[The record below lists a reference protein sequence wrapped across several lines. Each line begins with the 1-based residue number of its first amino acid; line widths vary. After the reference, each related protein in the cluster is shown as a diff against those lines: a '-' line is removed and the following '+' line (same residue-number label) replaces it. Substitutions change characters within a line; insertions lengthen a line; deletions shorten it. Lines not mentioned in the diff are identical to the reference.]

1 VKTLSLDLRERIL
14 ASYDNLEGTRQEMA
28 DRYRVSLGMVKKLLQ
43 QRKRTG
49 DIGARHAY
57 SGRKPIIVQTH
68 ESQMR
73 TLLGQ
78 KPDMTLKELR
88 EALGLDCSLPAI
100 HYALSD
106 MGVARHIVSWGMV
119 SKYFVSKEGMWSR
132 CFVGCRQK

>member
-1 VKTLSLDLRERIL
+1 MKTLSLDLRERIL
-14 ASYDNLEGTRQEMA
+14 ASYDNLEGTRQEIA

-57 SGRKPIIVQTH
+57 SGRKPIIVQAH

-78 KPDMTLKELR
+78 KPEHDAERTTRGLRLELLAACDPLR
-88 EALGLDCSLPAI
+88 FERYGPDI
-100 HYALSD
+100 
-106 MGVARHIVSWGMV
+106 
-119 SKYFVSKEGMWSR
+119 
-132 CFVGCRQK
+132 